1 MSTTIDTDVVPDT
14 PKPPAKK
21 DMSKVHEARRK
32 KAAERR
38 LQKAQQNMLP
48 SAPPSP
54 AKTKL
59 DEAFSKQDK
68 NAADDDSSSSSDEE
82 QVLYYEPPADYKE
95 KKAKKAAEKKQQR
108 KMLTDVY
115 AMMLNVQKELAEVKT
130 TAKKVVAS
138 KPANTAA
145 QFKEEINRTPS
156 VHPVRALYNLS

>member
-1 MSTTIDTDVVPDT
+1 MSTTANTDVVPDT
-14 PKPPAKK
+14 SKSPAKK

-32 KAAERR
+32 KAAEKR
-38 LQKAQQNMLP
+38 LQKAQQNMPPLAP
-48 SAPPSP
+48 SSP

-59 DEAFSKQDK
+59 DEALSKQEK
-68 NAADDDSSSSSDEE
+68 NNGDDSSSSSDEE
-82 QVLYYEPPADYKE
+82 TVLYYEPPADYKE
-95 KKAKKAAEKKQQR
+95 RKAKKAAEKEQQR

-115 AMMLNVQKELAEVKT
+115 AMMLTMQKEISEVKT
-130 TAKKVVAS
+130 TTKKVVAS